1 MSELRDILRVAQF
14 LATALLWLLL
24 IYLSAII
31 S

>member
-14 LATALLWLLL
+14 LGTALLWLLL